1 MDALKQYLIDN
12 FEGVF
17 ILIILVVVSGIVWFV
32 DSKLAFLNFFYLPV
46 LLMSYYLG
54 IRSGVLGAFFTFLVI
69 VIFASLYP
77 ERFVQPT
84 DVFGLWATILTWAGF
99 LILTAV
105 VVGFTHRE
113 LQEKMTEA
121 LRAKAEAS
129 GNAELLEQTMS
140 TIREFESELDY
151 KVEERTRVLEEK
163 TKSIRAHKEKVEE
176 ALYST
181 MDPAVVKLM
190 IENRIRTENR
200 RISVMFSDLKGFT
213 AYSEEHSAEVVIT
226 ELNKYLAD
234 MENILLQYNAHIDK
248 YMGDG
253 IMSEF
258 GAPIRYEKHPL
269 LAVAAAWKM
278 QERMR
283 KANYPFKLRIGI
295 STGVATTGIIGAKR
309 QSFTAFGDTVNL
321 ASRIEG
327 MCEPGTVTVDEA
339 TYKDTSEIFEFQPV
353 SGLST
358 YTQID
363 DKSLIDEITA
373 LLGEVENNPNDAELR
388 IGVARLLLRA
398 KDPEQA
404 QTHLKHAMQIAP
416 DNADVKV
423 AYAES
428 ALDLEEQRDLSIRG
442 RRSTVHLYQV
452 VGFKN
457 PLEGA
462 RQLPRHL
469 LSDLHDKLEKL
480 VSYPEDLILPV
491 ECIDGSVGFSRLVGI
506 TAYLLADR
514 LNLVD
519 QEKHDILE
527 AGYLAEIGKTIVP
540 ENILNRNGGL
550 TEEDFTHI
558 HMHPRE
564 GVRKLRNAGFENET
578 MLELIECHHENFD
591 GSGYPAGIRG
601 ENIPLGARI
610 LAVAEAYIS
619 LTSKRPYRD
628 PWDGRAALNE
638 LNKYVTSGKFDPM
651 IVDKLAEIV
660 SELDTAA

>member
-1 MDALKQYLIDN
+1 MEPLKQYLIDN

-17 ILIILVVVSGIVWFV
+17 ILVILVCVSGIVWFV
-32 DSKLAFLNFFYLPV
+32 DSKLSFLNFFYLPV
-46 LLMSYYLG
+46 LLGSYYLG

-77 ERFVQPT
+77 ERFIGPT
-84 DVFGLWATILTWAGF
+84 DLFSLWASILTWAGF

-151 KVEERTRVLEEK
+151 KVEERTRALEEK

-176 ALYST
+176 TLYST

-213 AYSEEHSAEVVIT
+213 NYSEEHSAEVVIT
-226 ELNKYLAD
+226 ELNKYLGD

-258 GAPIRYEKHPL
+258 GAPIRFEKHAL
-269 LAVAAAWKM
+269 LAVASAWKM
-278 QERMR
+278 QDRMS
-283 KANYPFKLRIGI
+283 KANYPFKLRVGI
-295 STGVATTGIIGAKR
+295 ATGVATTGIIGAKR

-327 MCEPGTVTVDEA
+327 MCEPGSVTVDEA
-339 TYKDTSEIFEFQPV
+339 TYKDCSDVFEFRPV
-353 SGLST
+353 SGLSS
-358 YTQID
+358 YTQSD
-363 DKSLIDEITA
+363 NPSLVGDIEA
-373 LLGEVENNPNDAELR
+373 LLVSIQENPRNVEQR
-388 IGVARLLLRA
+388 IAVAKLLKQA
-398 KDPEQA
+398 NDPEQA
-404 QTHLKHAMQIAP
+404 QLHLKQAMEY
-416 DNADVKV
+416 DSTSADAKV
-423 AYAES
+423 AYAET
-428 ALDLEEQRDLSIRG
+428 ALLLEKTRDLAVRG
-442 RRSTVHLYQV
+442 RRSTVHLYEV
-452 VGFKN
+452 VKFKN
-457 PLEGA
+457 PLD
-462 RQLPRHL
+462 RCTQLPAAL
-469 LSDLHDKLEKL
+469 LQDLEPKLHKL
-480 VSYPEDLILPV
+480 VPYPEDMILPV

-506 TAYLLADR
+506 TAFLIADR
-514 LNLVD
+514 MGMVD

-527 AGYLAEIGKTIVP
+527 AGYLAELGKTIVP

-550 TEEDFTHI
+550 TEDDFTHI

-564 GVRKLRNAGFENET
+564 GVRKLRNAGYENER
-578 MLELIECHHENFD
+578 MLELIECHHENYD
-591 GSGYPAGIRG
+591 GSGYPAGIKG
-601 ENIPLGARI
+601 DNIPIGARI

-619 LTSKRPYRD
+619 LTTKRPYRD
-628 PWDGRAALNE
+628 PWEGHPALNE
-638 LNKYVTSGKFDPM
+638 VKKYARQGKFDPS
-651 IVDKLAEIV
+651 IVEKLGEIV
-660 SELDTAA
+660 EQLD

>member
-17 ILIILVVVSGIVWFV
+17 ILVILTFVSAIVWFV
-32 DSKLAFLNFFYLPV
+32 DAKLSFLNFFYLPV
-46 LLMSYYLG
+46 LLSSYYLG

-69 VIFASLYP
+69 VIFAGIYP
-77 ERFVQPT
+77 ERFMVEI
-84 DVFGLWATILTWAGF
+84 DLFGLWAFILTWAGF

-105 VVGFTHRE
+105 IVGFTHRE

-129 GNAELLEQTMS
+129 GNAELLEQTMT

-151 KVEERTRVLEEK
+151 KVEERTRALEEK

-213 AYSEEHSAEVVIT
+213 QYSEEHSAEVVIT
-226 ELNKYLAD
+226 ELNKYLGD
-234 MENILLQYNAHIDK
+234 MENILLTYNAHIDK

-258 GAPIRYEKHPL
+258 GAPIRYERHAL

-283 KANYPFKLRIGI
+283 KSNYPFKLRIGI

-327 MCEPGTVTVDEA
+327 MCEPGAVTVDEA
-339 TYKDTSEIFEFQPV
+339 TYKECNDIFEFRPV
-353 SGLST
+353 SGLAS
-358 YTQID
+358 YTQFENATVV
-363 DKSLIDEITA
+363 DEINTLMTEIEA
-373 LLGEVENNPNDAELR
+373 NPQDVNLR
-388 IGVARLLLRA
+388 ISIAKLLRQA
-398 KDPEQA
+398 NDPEQA
-404 QTHLKHAMQIAP
+404 HLQLKAAMSMEP
-416 DNADVKV
+416 ENSDVKV
-423 AYAES
+423 AYAEN
-428 ALDLEEQRDLSIRG
+428 AVVLEQQRDLTVRG
-442 RRSTVHLYQV
+442 RRSTVHLYEV
-452 VGFKN
+452 VKFKN
-457 PLEGA
+457 PLE
-462 RQLPRHL
+462 RNVQLPKQL
-469 LSDLHDKLEKL
+469 LDGIEPKLNKL
-480 VSYPEDLILPV
+480 VSYPEDLVLPV

-506 TAYLLADR
+506 TAYLIADR
-514 LNLVD
+514 MGMVD

-527 AGYLAEIGKTIVP
+527 AGYLGQIGKTIVP

-550 TEEDFTHI
+550 TEDDFTHI

-564 GVRKLRNAGFENET
+564 GVRKLRNIGYENER
-578 MLELIECHHENFD
+578 MLELIECSHENYD
-591 GSGYPAGIRG
+591 GSGYPAGIKG
-601 ENIPLGARI
+601 DNIPLGARI
-610 LAVAEAYIS
+610 LAVSEAYVS

-628 PWDGRAALNE
+628 PWEGNAAFNE
-638 LNKYVTSGKFDPM
+638 LGKYVRSGKFDPAVVDVLGD
-651 IVDKLAEIV
+651 IVGQL
-660 SELDTAA
+660 

>member
-1 MDALKQYLIDN
+1 MEALKQYLIDN

-17 ILIILVVVSGIVWFV
+17 ILVILVVVSAIVWVV
-32 DSKLAFLNFFYLPV
+32 DSKLSFLNFFYLPV
-46 LLMSYYLG
+46 LLGSYYLG

-77 ERFVQPT
+77 DRFVGPT
-84 DVFGLWATILTWAGF
+84 DVFGLWANILTWAGF

-105 VVGFTHRE
+105 IVGFTHRE

-121 LRAKAEAS
+121 LRAKAEAT

-151 KVEERTRVLEEK
+151 KVEERTKALEEK

-200 RISVMFSDLKGFT
+200 RISVMFCDLKGFT
-213 AYSEEHSAEVVIT
+213 SYSEEHSAEVVIT

-269 LAVAAAWKM
+269 LAVACAYKM
-278 QERMR
+278 QERMT

-321 ASRIEG
+321 AARIEG
-327 MCEPGTVTVDEA
+327 MCEPGKVTVDEA
-339 TYKDTSEIFEFQPV
+339 TYKELNDIFEFRPV
-353 SGLST
+353 SGLSS
-358 YTQID
+358 YTQSDNPGLVD
-363 DKSLIDEITA
+363 DINA
-373 LLGEVENNPNDAELR
+373 LLQQIEANPRDPELR
-388 IGVARLLLRA
+388 IQIAKLLREA
-398 KDPEQA
+398 NDPEQA
-404 QTHLKHAMQIAP
+404 HVHLKQAMEDSP

-423 AYAES
+423 AFAEVAVS
-428 ALDLEEQRDLSIRG
+428 LDQQRDLAVRG
-442 RRSTVHLYQV
+442 RRSTVHLYEV
-452 VGFKN
+452 VGFRDV
-457 PLEGA
+457 LSRA
-462 RQLPRHL
+462 RQLPPSVL
-469 LSDLHDKLEKL
+469 EDIQPKLQKF
-480 VSYPEDLILPV
+480 VPYPEDLVLPV
-491 ECIDGSVGFSRLVGI
+491 ECLDGSVGFSRLIGI
-506 TAYLLADR
+506 TAYLIADR
-514 LNLVD
+514 MKLVD

-527 AGYLAEIGKTIVP
+527 AGYFSQIGKTIVP

-550 TEEDFTHI
+550 TEDDFTHI

-564 GVRKLRNAGFENET
+564 GVRKLRNAGFENEK
-578 MLELIECHHENFD
+578 MLELIECAHENFD
-591 GSGYPAGIRG
+591 GSGYPAGIKG

-628 PWDGRAALNE
+628 PWEGHAAFTE
-638 LNKYVTSGKFDPM
+638 LNKYVRSGKFDPA
-651 IVDKLAEIV
+651 IVEVLGEIIA
-660 SELDTAA
+660 ELD

>member
-17 ILIILVVVSGIVWFV
+17 ILVILTFVSAFVCFV
-32 DSKLAFLNFFYLPV
+32 DAKLSFLNFFYLPV
-46 LLMSYYLG
+46 LLSSYYLG

-69 VIFASLYP
+69 VIFAGIYP
-77 ERFVQPT
+77 ERFMVEI
-84 DVFGLWATILTWAGF
+84 DLFGLWAFILTWAGF

-105 VVGFTHRE
+105 IVGFTHRE

-129 GNAELLEQTMS
+129 GNAELLEQTMT

-151 KVEERTRVLEEK
+151 KVEERTRALEEK

-213 AYSEEHSAEVVIT
+213 QYSEEHSAEVVIT
-226 ELNKYLAD
+226 ELNKYLGD
-234 MENILLQYNAHIDK
+234 MENILLTYNAHIDK

-258 GAPIRYEKHPL
+258 GAPIRYERHAL

-283 KANYPFKLRIGI
+283 KSNYPFKLRIGI

-327 MCEPGTVTVDEA
+327 MCEPGAVTVDEA
-339 TYKDTSEIFEFQPV
+339 TYKECSDIFEFRPV
-353 SGLST
+353 SGLAS
-358 YTQID
+358 YTQFENATVV
-363 DKSLIDEITA
+363 DEINTLMTEIEA
-373 LLGEVENNPNDAELR
+373 NPRDVNLR
-388 IGVARLLLRA
+388 ISIAKLLRQA
-398 KDPEQA
+398 NDPEQA
-404 QTHLKHAMQIAP
+404 HLQLKAAMSMEP
-416 DNADVKV
+416 ENSDVKV
-423 AYAES
+423 AYAEN
-428 ALDLEEQRDLSIRG
+428 AVVLEQQRDLTVRG
-442 RRSTVHLYQV
+442 RRSTVHLYEV
-452 VGFKN
+452 VKFKN
-457 PLEGA
+457 PLE
-462 RQLPRHL
+462 RNVQLPKQL
-469 LSDLHDKLEKL
+469 LDGIEPKLNKL
-480 VSYPEDLILPV
+480 VSYPEDLVLPV

-506 TAYLLADR
+506 TAYLIADR
-514 LNLVD
+514 MGMVD

-527 AGYLAEIGKTIVP
+527 AGYLGQIGKTIVP

-550 TEEDFTHI
+550 TEDDFTHI

-564 GVRKLRNAGFENET
+564 GVRKLRNIGYENER
-578 MLELIECHHENFD
+578 MLELIECSHENYD
-591 GSGYPAGIRG
+591 GSGYPAGIKG
-601 ENIPLGARI
+601 DNIPLGARI
-610 LAVAEAYIS
+610 LAVSEAYVS

-628 PWDGRAALNE
+628 PWEGNAAFNE
-638 LNKYVTSGKFDPM
+638 IGKYVRSGKFDPAVVDVLGD
-651 IVDKLAEIV
+651 IVGQL
-660 SELDTAA
+660 

>member
-17 ILIILVVVSGIVWFV
+17 ILIILTFVSAIVWFV
-32 DSKLAFLNFFYLPV
+32 DAKLSFLNFFYLPV
-46 LLMSYYLG
+46 LLSSYYLG

-69 VIFASLYP
+69 VIFAGIYP
-77 ERFVQPT
+77 ERFMVEI
-84 DVFGLWATILTWAGF
+84 DLFGLWAFILTWAGF

-105 VVGFTHRE
+105 IVGFTHRE

-129 GNAELLEQTMS
+129 GNAELLEQTMT
-140 TIREFESELDY
+140 TIREFESELDF
-151 KVEERTRVLEEK
+151 KVEERTRALEEK

-213 AYSEEHSAEVVIT
+213 QYSEEHSAEVVIT
-226 ELNKYLAD
+226 ELNKYLGD
-234 MENILLQYNAHIDK
+234 MENILLTYNAHIDK

-258 GAPIRYEKHPL
+258 GAPIRYERHAL

-327 MCEPGTVTVDEA
+327 MCEPGAVTVDEA
-339 TYKDTSEIFEFQPV
+339 TYKECNEIFEFRPV
-353 SGLST
+353 SGLAS
-358 YTQID
+358 YTQFENATVV
-363 DKSLIDEITA
+363 DEINSLMTEIEA
-373 LLGEVENNPNDAELR
+373 NPRDVNLR
-388 IGVARLLLRA
+388 ISVAKLLRQA
-398 KDPEQA
+398 NDPEQA
-404 QTHLKHAMQIAP
+404 HLQLKAAMSMEP
-416 DNADVKV
+416 ENSDVKV
-423 AYAES
+423 AYAENS
-428 ALDLEEQRDLSIRG
+428 VVLEQQRDLTVRG
-442 RRSTVHLYQV
+442 RRSTVHLYEV
-452 VGFKN
+452 VKFKN
-457 PLEGA
+457 PLE
-462 RQLPRHL
+462 RNVQLPKQL
-469 LSDLHDKLEKL
+469 LEGIEPKLNKL
-480 VSYPEDLILPV
+480 VSYPEDLVLPV

-506 TAYLLADR
+506 TAYLIADR
-514 LNLVD
+514 MGMVD

-527 AGYLAEIGKTIVP
+527 AGYLGQIGKTIVP

-550 TEEDFTHI
+550 TEDDFTHI

-564 GVRKLRNAGFENET
+564 GVRKLRNIGYENER
-578 MLELIECHHENFD
+578 MLELIECSHENYD
-591 GSGYPAGIRG
+591 GSGYPAGIKG
-601 ENIPLGARI
+601 DNIPLGARI
-610 LAVAEAYIS
+610 LAVSEAYVS

-628 PWDGRAALNE
+628 PWEGNAAFNE
-638 LNKYVTSGKFDPM
+638 IGKYVRSGKFDPAVVDVLGD
-651 IVDKLAEIV
+651 IVGQL
-660 SELDTAA
+660 